1 MMAHFREPK
10 TKIPDSIMP
19 VFGFPEAD
27 FQSISAY
34 LKTRS
39 TPPSFKTA
47 EEIYK
52 GLCARCHGEH
62 GDGKGVTYL
71 YLDPAPRDLTKA
83 AFMNSKPDERFLQSL
98 KNGVPGTSMPP
109 WERVLTDEQ
118 RRAVLTYVFQT
129 FVKEA
134 RGEIKAH
141 KVPEQNL
148 VALSADSTH
157 RGEQIFL
164 QRCTGCHGRKADG
177 KGPNSLD
184 ISPRPRDLRN
194 SFFVNSVPDRRLF
207 DSILYGVQGTAMP
220 SWIDYGLTQN
230 DVGDLINFIRSMN
243 SPTVSPSSE
252 KSAALTSQVNV
263 SQMTQEV
270 PCQESSNK
278 CK

>member
-1 MMAHFREPK
+1 
-10 TKIPDSIMP
+10 MP
-19 VFGFPEAD
+19 VFGFSEAD
-27 FQSISAY
+27 FHSISAY
-34 LKTRS
+34 LTTRS
-39 TPPSFKTA
+39 TPASSFKTG
-47 EEIYK
+47 EEVYK
-52 GLCARCHGEH
+52 NLCARCHGEK

-83 AFMNSKPDERFLQSL
+83 GFMNSKPEQRFLDSL
-98 KNGVPGTSMPP
+98 KNGVAGTSMPP
-109 WERVLTDEQ
+109 WEHVLTDDQ

-129 FVKEA
+129 FVKEP
-134 RGEIKAH
+134 RPQVKER
-141 KVPEQNL
+141 KVPEQNPITF
-148 VALSADSTH
+148 STESIH

-184 ISPRPRDLRN
+184 ISPRPRNLRN
-194 SFFVNSVPDRRLF
+194 SFFVRTVPDKRLF

-243 SPTVSPSSE
+243 PQAVSPAGE
-252 KSAALTSQVNV
+252 KSATPTSQAVK
-263 SQMTQEV
+263 QEV
-270 PCQESSNK
+270 LCQG